1 MSPSATT
8 PPSVTPPTG
17 TLFIVSAPSGAGK
30 TSLVHALLERDP
42 ALAVS
47 VSHTTRPR
55 RPSETDGLN
64 YHFVSPAR
72 FEAMAAAG
80 DFLEHAEVFGN
91 RYGTARAVVDERLQQ
106 GSDVIL
112 EIDWQGAAQIRRSHP
127 DSVSIFILPPST
139 ATLRARLIK
148 RGQDDPEVIET
159 RLAEARGEMAHH
171 AEFDYLVV
179 NDRFDDA
186 LEELRAIT
194 RAQRCRQTRRASL
207 LQSLLKDLLSAP

>member
-1 MSPSATT
+1 MSSTATT
-8 PPSVTPPTG
+8 SPVATPPG

-30 TSLVHALLERDP
+30 TSLVNALLEKDA

-55 RPSETDGLN
+55 RPSETDGVN

-72 FEAMAAAG
+72 FEAMVAAG
-80 DFLEHAEVFGN
+80 DFLEHAEVFGH
-91 RYGTARAVVDERLQQ
+91 RYGTARAVVDARLGQ
-106 GSDVIL
+106 GADVIL

-127 DSVSIFILPPST
+127 DSVSVFILPPST

-148 RGQDDPEVIET
+148 RGQDDPAVIET

-171 AEFDYLVV
+171 AEFDFLVV
-179 NDRFDDA
+179 NDRFEDA
-186 LEELRAIT
+186 LEELCAIT
-194 RAQRCRQTRRASL
+194 RAQRCRQVRRAAL
-207 LQSLLKDLLSAP
+207 LQPLLKDLLSAP